1 MTEETKPAK
10 KLIGFAKMK
19 ADGRL
24 DKLRELARQGG
35 KEAHRLG
42 AAYEY
47 NSESGRE
54 AGKKGGQ
61 AVHRKRQE
69 REANETGT
77 AASEAGEGTT

>member
-1 MTEETKPAK
+1 MPEEEEKKPK
-10 KLIGFAKMK
+10 RLIGFAKMK

-24 DKLRELARQGG
+24 DQLREFARQGG

-47 NSESGRE
+47 DSASGRE

-61 AVHRKRQE
+61 AVHKRRQE
-69 REANETGT
+69 HKTDEAVKT
-77 AASEAGEGTT
+77 GEGST